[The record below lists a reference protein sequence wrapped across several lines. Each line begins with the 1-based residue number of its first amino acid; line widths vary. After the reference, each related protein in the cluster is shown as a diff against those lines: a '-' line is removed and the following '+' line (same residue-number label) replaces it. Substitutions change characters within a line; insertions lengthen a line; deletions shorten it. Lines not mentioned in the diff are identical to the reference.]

1 MTVFGSLL
9 RNRDGDPFLR
19 AVGLSFRGVG
29 MARLVALSGKVSKV
43 SPASLTDGS
52 VRHGPRAASP
62 VIALSFRVDDRPAYY
77 KGQPIVGDGDL
88 VTVAGLEDD
97 GVLKALAI
105 RNRST
110 GVDYGGAT
118 ALQYLV
124 LGVATLAG
132 LLTVTVGGLGLLFL
146 VVAGWIWSRVR
157 RRAHALTL
165 VRTAAPSRGA
175 RRV

>member
-1 MTVFGSLL
+1 
-9 RNRDGDPFLR
+9 
-19 AVGLSFRGVG
+19 
-29 MARLVALSGKVSKV
+29 MARLVALSGKVSQV
-43 SPASLTDGS
+43 SQTKLAQGASLEGS
-52 VRHGPRAASP
+52 GTAGPAP
-62 VIALSFRVDDRPAYY
+62 GLSFRVDDRPAYY
-77 KGQPIVGDGDL
+77 RGQPAVGEGDL
-88 VTVAGLEDD
+88 VTVAGLEHG

-146 VVAGWIWSRVR
+146 AAAGWIWSRAR
-157 RRAHALTL
+157 RRAHALTM
-165 VRTAAPSRGA
+165 VRTAAPSRA
-175 RRV
+175 RRKA